1 MATEE
6 DWKKIAKA
14 VDQFY
19 QRQDAGKEGRQRPDQ
34 NNDCGGQVCL
44 CVYYLIYLSPCAHPF
59 PPPFPVVV
67 FFCVCVRL
75 EPFRSPVAYKELG
88 LLDYPTI
95 ISKPMDLGTIK
106 KKLKDRQYSS
116 PSELNADVTLV
127 WTNCMTY
134 NQVR

>member
-1 MATEE
+1 MPVRILF
-6 DWKKIAKA
+6 D
-14 VDQFY
+14 
-19 QRQDAGKEGRQRPDQ
+19 
-34 NNDCGGQVCL
+34 L
-44 CVYYLIYLSPCAHPF
+44 
-59 PPPFPVVV
+59 PFPVRSPFPSPVSRRR